1 MPQICKDF
9 GKNSG
14 LVLAHKKII
23 NSHSGSMPG
32 WSCFLPASA
41 HGCMCVTLNGNARGK
56 SELSP
61 VLLVP
66 E

>member
-14 LVLAHKKII
+14 LVLALEKII
-23 NSHSGSMPG
+23 NSPQ
-32 WSCFLPASA
+32 WFNACVELLFTA

>member
-14 LVLAHKKII
+14 LVLALKKII
-23 NSHSGSMPG
+23 NSPQ
-32 WSCFLPASA
+32 WFNAWVELLLPASA

-56 SELSP
+56 SELGL